1 VVLGDYR
8 DFLVAIAGAAGA
20 LTGLLFVAMSVAP
33 RHPLNPGPAVIQQVR
48 ATAALLAFSNALAV
62 SLFGLVPGNNLG
74 YPAVVLGVIGIL
86 FTAAGI
92 RSIHSSPSTL
102 SQRRHQ
108 LGLITLLVLIFGAE
122 LGCGIVLIIAPGAIV
137 PAQVISNALAA
148 SLLTGIGRAWE
159 LVGDRRTNITSS
171 IAVLTGHQ
179 PGPPEPDRSPVAEA
193 GATEA
198 TGATEVVGGAGR
210 AAI

>member
-8 DFLVAIAGAAGA
+8 DYLVAIAAAAGS

-33 RHPLNPGPAVIQQVR
+33 RHPLTPGPTVIQQVR

-62 SLFGLVPGNNLG
+62 SLFGLVPGNNVG

-92 RSIHSSPSTL
+92 RSIYSSPSTL
-102 SQRRHQ
+102 SQRRQQ

-122 LGCGIVLIIAPGAIV
+122 LGCGIILIIAPGAIV

-171 IAVLTGHQ
+171 IAVLTSHQ
-179 PGPPEPDRSPVAEA
+179 PGPPGPPHGPVAEV
-193 GATEA
+193 GGVTEV
-198 TGATEVVGGAGR
+198 TGTTEVVGGPG
-210 AAI
+210 